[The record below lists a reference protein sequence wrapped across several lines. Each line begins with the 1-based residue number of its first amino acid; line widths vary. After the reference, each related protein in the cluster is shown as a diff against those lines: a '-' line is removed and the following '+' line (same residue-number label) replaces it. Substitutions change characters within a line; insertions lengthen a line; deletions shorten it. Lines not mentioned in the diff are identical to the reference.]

1 VARARNIKPGFF
13 KNEVLAEMPC
23 EARLLFIGLWTLA
36 DREGRLEDRH
46 RRIGAELFAFDRF
59 DVDSMLTQLQDGGF
73 LLRYEA
79 NGVRYIQIENFVKH
93 QDPHYKEKASEIPPP
108 DGRENLMLASGVTRT
123 QRARILERDGYVCL
137 SCGAKEHLCIDHVL
151 PVSRGGD
158 SSDENLQTLCL
169 SCNTKKGNKLDGE
182 TKNAYL
188 RRDRVDFEWKL
199 AEQRGASP
207 SESLSSDSP
216 SSDSL
221 TPEKETVARKRA
233 PAFDPKSMELPG
245 WLAPAVWFEWCDDRK
260 ERGKPITARAA
271 KKQFAQL
278 LEYDRQGFSAES
290 VVSHSI
296 AGGFQGLYPP
306 QKSRGWQAAPT
317 GTTPTPANAD
327 AALKKL
333 DADKNLTA
341 PPPAEVRQRLA
352 ELRRA

>member
-108 DGRENLMLASGVTRT
+108 DGRANLMLASGVTRT

-137 SCGAKEHLCIDHVL
+137 SCGAKEHLCIDHIL

-182 TKNAYL
+182 TKNAHL
-188 RRDRVDFEWKL
+188 RRDRIDFESRL

-221 TPEKETVARKRA
+221 IPDTSPNGEVSGPALRA
-233 PAFDPKSMELPG
+233 APPPPPAFDGKNAESLNGKAIVQIAGDWELPEQWGIDAEALG
-245 WLAPAVWFEWCDDRK
+245 WKPSQVLHQSEKFRQYWTA
-260 ERGKPITARAA
+260 GKGSGKRRSVKGWRQSWSNWLERAA
-271 KKQFAQL
+271 K
-278 LEYDRQGFSAES
+278 D
-290 VVSHSI
+290 
-296 AGGFQGLYPP
+296 
-306 QKSRGWQAAPT
+306 
-317 GTTPTPANAD
+317 
-327 AALKKL
+327 
-333 DADKNLTA
+333 
-341 PPPAEVRQRLA
+341 QR
-352 ELRRA
+352 